1 MTKNRLHLQLM
12 HASHLYQT
20 LNYSVQAQ
28 AQNLHAGCLPNL
40 NQNHGLQ
47 VATSTESEV
56 ATPLSDFEEVKFE
69 ERNFVA
75 GISCLTKEGKFKW
88 TPVKRRIRKKDRET
102 AGSQDVSIS
111 SDSGS
116 ELDLSCSRLIEYEN
130 RDGVHGLAIHRRGPA
145 QWTPIK
151 PIASRTRSKLEGSK
165 PI

>member
-1 MTKNRLHLQLM
+1 MSQVILIQWHSQKIC
-12 HASHLYQT
+12 LYEA
-20 LNYSVQAQ
+20 VI
-28 AQNLHAGCLPNL
+28 
-40 NQNHGLQ
+40 
-47 VATSTESEV
+47 EV

-69 ERNFVA
+69 ERNSVA

-88 TPVKRRIRKKDRET
+88 TPVKRRIRKKNRET

-111 SDSGS
+111 SDSGG

-130 RDGVHGLAIHRRGPA
+130 LDGVHGLAIHRRGPA

-165 PI
+165 PT